1 MIRTNVVKLAT
12 IPAIAFR
19 QKLTAGGSGITILR
33 PDVKQPGI
41 ASISTKT
48 GEAIPAKNTD
58 VKLYPLEAFKE
69 AMNLTIGM
77 PYRKQRSVKV
87 SEDMVAT
94 PVEEAEET
102 IEQEDIVVSY
112 EDYDKIVEKYLDKNG
127 VLSYDLLNKDFI
139 KFMKSSTIVGA
150 MIAERE
156 SAGAIRDYVIG
167 NRYRNITGNEDLTE
181 GQIARITELLDE
193 VSPKGVFKELNA
205 EIRKSLGDA
214 KK

>member
-87 SEDMVAT
+87 TEDMVAT

>member
-1 MIRTNVVKLAT
+1 M
-12 IPAIAFR
+12 
-19 QKLTAGGSGITILR
+19 
-33 PDVKQPGI
+33 
-41 ASISTKT
+41 
-48 GEAIPAKNTD
+48 
-58 VKLYPLEAFKE
+58 
-69 AMNLTIGM
+69 
-77 PYRKQRSVKV
+77 